1 MKTYLRMLCSLALF
15 SAGATAGARAKET
28 SVSNE
33 AELNHALRNLKPG
46 SRLSL
51 EPGRYRGGL
60 SLRNV
65 AGRDD
70 RPIVIEGRDPN
81 NPPLFTGGKQAL
93 HLANCSHITLRHLRV
108 VGFPTNGINVDD
120 GGSFETPAHHIVIED
135 VTIVETGP
143 TGNHDALK
151 LSGLDEFVI
160 RNCCFEG
167 WGGSGID
174 MVGCHR
180 GLIDG
185 CTFIGREG
193 FSQSNGVQLKGGTE
207 DVLVQRC
214 LFRNAG
220 HRSINLG
227 GHTGL
232 QFFRPRVQG
241 YEAKNITIAGN
252 RFVGSRA
259 PVAWATAAGGH
270 VHHNTI
276 ILPEKWVLRI
286 LQENQDPRFSPC
298 HGGVFENNLIVYD
311 ANIQHY
317 VNVGPGTA
325 SETFR
330 FHHNAWHDLDRYR
343 EPVLPAPETAGVYLR
358 DFSLERGKLT
368 EGPLEIVDQ
377 GLHNIGAQAYVP
389 VP

>member
-1 MKTYLRMLCSLALF
+1 MKKYLRMLCSAALF
-15 SAGATAGARAKET
+15 SVSATVGAKGTAI

-33 AELNHALRNLKPG
+33 AELKKALRNLKPG

-51 EPGRYRGGL
+51 APGRYGGGH

-65 AGRDD
+65 AGRED

-81 NPPLFTGGKQAL
+81 NPPLFAGGKQAL

-108 VGFPTNGINVDD
+108 AGFPSNGINIDD
-120 GGSFETPAHHIVIED
+120 GGSIETPAHHIVLED
-135 VTIVETGP
+135 VTIIETGP

-151 LSGLDEFVI
+151 LSGVEDFVI
-160 RNCCFEG
+160 RNCRFEG

-180 GLIDG
+180 GLIED

-252 RFVGSRA
+252 HFIGSTA
-259 PVAWATAAGGH
+259 PVAWATSAGGH

-276 ILPEKWVLRI
+276 ILPEKWIIRI
-286 LQENQDPRFSPC
+286 LQENRDAQFSPC
-298 HGGVFENNLIVYD
+298 RDGLFEHNLIIYD
-311 ANIQHY
+311 TRIQHY

-325 SETFR
+325 PETFR
-330 FHHNAWHDLDRYR
+330 FHHNAWYDLDRYR
-343 EPVLPAPETAGVYLR
+343 KPVLPVGETEGVYLKDLSLDR
-358 DFSLERGKLT
+358 DKLR
-368 EGPLEIVDQ
+368 EGALAINDAR
-377 GLHNIGAQAYVP
+377 LHGIGAGAYLP
-389 VP
+389 GP